1 MEGVGATRNA
11 FFLPRYYTS
20 RIPKYCTRTE
30 MDGYDASVATTAYSI
45 QSVSDPLSRTQG
57 RQQNC
62 GERLSDSIR
71 RDHSPTS
78 GISCLALPGSRAV
91 SNNSINLVNTWQG
104 FGGAISLDGYAGK
117 VRESPFGALWIVDVN
132 DAVSGVADSRSR
144 HSVGTTLSHP
154 SRGLRGSVLA
164 SSWKSC
170 GERRST
176 KRSRFSKFNVN
187 RCIGIHLEDLQR
199 VQWTFEGVHW
209 RCGSSLR
216 VARTGYSLSTAGQR
230 TRISFYPVF
239 LIRQKLPPPN
249 GTNPRQQMLYHTTS
263 MRPTTFL
270 KMGNLRK
277 YSKFSKATNAVYP

>member
-45 QSVSDPLSRTQG
+45 QSVSDPLSRTLG
-57 RQQNC
+57 CFHNC

-117 VRESPFGALWIVDVN
+117 VRDSPFGALWFVVVFV
-132 DAVSGVADSRSR
+132 AVSGVVVSRCCFC
-144 HSVGTTLSHP
+144 VGS
-154 SRGLRGSVLA
+154 
-164 SSWKSC
+164 
-170 GERRST
+170 
-176 KRSRFSKFNVN
+176 
-187 RCIGIHLEDLQR
+187 
-199 VQWTFEGVHW
+199 
-209 RCGSSLR
+209 
-216 VARTGYSLSTAGQR
+216 
-230 TRISFYPVF
+230 
-239 LIRQKLPPPN
+239 
-249 GTNPRQQMLYHTTS
+249 
-263 MRPTTFL
+263 
-270 KMGNLRK
+270 
-277 YSKFSKATNAVYP
+277 